1 MTGFLTNLFFAACG
15 LAGLYFGADLLVKG
29 GVSLARRAGVP
40 PMVIGVTLVAWGTS
54 APELVVSCRAAFEHN
69 SGIALGNVV
78 GSNICNIALILGLC
92 SCITPLAVERKWFR
106 LDLPVMVLSAAALT
120 LCCLC
125 GITLNWVC
133 GLLFLGGLAV
143 YTYFSFRLAGKSGEQ
158 ELPEGSSPKR
168 PFVGAALFLAAV
180 GLGLL
185 AGGAELLLASAVFF
199 ARLFR
204 LSDAVIGLT
213 VVAVGTS
220 LPELATS
227 LVAACKGE
235 RDIAVGNVVGSNIF
249 NILGILGIAPLL
261 APIGAGAMNGVDLGM
276 LMLCTVGLL
285 PLMRSGWR
293 LSRAEGA
300 LMLLLYGAY
309 TAYLTL
315 HHV

>member
-1 MTGFLTNLFFAACG
+1 MTGSLVNFLFAACG
-15 LAGLYFGADLLVKG
+15 IAGLYYGAELLVGG

-54 APELVVSCRAAFEHN
+54 APELVVSCRAAFAGN

-92 SCITPLAVERKWFR
+92 SCISPLTVERRWFR
-106 LDLPVMVLSAAALT
+106 LDLPVMALSAAGLT
-120 LCCLC
+120 LCRLC
-125 GITLNWVC
+125 GTTLDLFTGFLFLC
-133 GLLFLGGLAV
+133 GLALYTFL
-143 YTYFSFRLAGKSGEQ
+143 SFRFSGGEKKEDAPAPVSAKSHSAGT
-158 ELPEGSSPKR
+158 
-168 PFVGAALFLAAV
+168 ALFLTAAGV
-180 GLGLL
+180 GLL
-185 AGGAELLLASAVFF
+185 AGGAELFLKGAVFF

-227 LVAACKGE
+227 VVAACKGE
-235 RDIAVGNVVGSNIF
+235 RGIAVGNVVGSNIF

-261 APIGAGAMNGVDLGM
+261 APLNVGVMNAVDLGM
-276 LMLCTVGLL
+276 LMLCTLGLL

-293 LSRAEGA
+293 LSRGEGVS
-300 LMLLLYGAY
+300 MLLLYCAY
-309 TAYLTL
+309 TAYLVS

>member
-1 MTGFLTNLFFAACG
+1 MTDFLINLLFAAGG
-15 LAGLYFGADLLVKG
+15 LAGLYFGAELLVRG

-54 APELVVSCRAAFEHN
+54 APELVVSCRAALEHN

-125 GITLNWVC
+125 GITLNWIC

-143 YTYFSFRLAGKSGEQ
+143 YTFLSFRLAGKTEEQ
-158 ELPEGSSPKR
+158 T
-168 PFVGAALFLAAV
+168 GAEEPGRKCHSAGMALFLAAA

-185 AGGAELLLASAVFF
+185 VGGAELFLKSAVFF

-249 NILGILGIAPLL
+249 NILGILGLAPLL
-261 APIGAGAMNGVDLGM
+261 APLGVGTMNSVDLGM
-276 LMLCTVGLL
+276 LMLCTAGLL

-309 TAYLTL
+309 TAYLIL

>member
-1 MTGFLTNLFFAACG
+1 MADLFINLLFAAGG

-54 APELVVSCRAAFEHN
+54 APELVVSCRAALEHN

-106 LDLPVMVLSAAALT
+106 LDLPVMLLSALALT

-125 GITLNWVC
+125 GIPLDRIC
-133 GLLFLGGLAV
+133 GLLFLGGLIV
-143 YTYFSFRLAGKSGEQ
+143 YTLLSFRLASKEK
-158 ELPEGSSPKR
+158 EETEPEGAASKSPSAA
-168 PFVGAALFLAAV
+168 AALLFSAV

-185 AGGAELLLASAVFF
+185 AGGAELLLKSAVFF

-261 APIGAGAMNGVDLGM
+261 APLDVGTMSRADSGM

-309 TAYLTL
+309 TAYLIL
-315 HHV
+315 HHA

>member
-1 MTGFLTNLFFAACG
+1 MTGFLVNFLFAACG
-15 LAGLYFGADLLVKG
+15 IAGLYYGAELLVGG

-54 APELVVSCRAAFEHN
+54 APELVVSCRAAFAGN

-92 SCITPLAVERKWFR
+92 SCISPLTVERRWFR
-106 LDLPVMVLSAAALT
+106 LDLPVMALSAAGLT
-120 LCCLC
+120 LCRLC
-125 GITLNWVC
+125 GTTLDLFTGFLFLC
-133 GLLFLGGLAV
+133 GLALYTFL
-143 YTYFSFRLAGKSGEQ
+143 SFRFSGGEKKEDAPAPVSAKSHSAGT
-158 ELPEGSSPKR
+158 
-168 PFVGAALFLAAV
+168 ALFLTAAGV
-180 GLGLL
+180 GLL
-185 AGGAELLLASAVFF
+185 AGGAELFLKGAVFF

-227 LVAACKGE
+227 VVAACKGE

-261 APIGAGAMNGVDLGM
+261 APLNVGVMNAVDLGM
-276 LMLCTVGLL
+276 LMLCTLGLL

-293 LSRAEGA
+293 LSRGEGVS
-300 LMLLLYGAY
+300 MLLLYCAY
-309 TAYLTL
+309 TAYLVS

>member
-1 MTGFLTNLFFAACG
+1 MTDFLTNLFFAACG
-15 LAGLYFGADLLVKG
+15 LGGLYYGAELLVEG
-29 GVSLARRAGVP
+29 GVSLARRMGIP
-40 PMVIGVTLVAWGTS
+40 SMVIGVTLVAWGTS
-54 APELVVSCRAAFEHN
+54 APELVVSSRAALEGN

-125 GITLNWVC
+125 GITLNRIC

-158 ELPEGSSPKR
+158 GPPESSSPKR
-168 PFVGAALFLAAV
+168 SSVGAALFLAAV

-261 APIGAGAMNGVDLGM
+261 APLDVNTMSGVDLGM

-285 PLMRSGWR
+285 PLMWSQWR

-300 LMLLLYGAY
+300 LMLFLYGAY
-309 TAYLTL
+309 TAYLIL
-315 HHV
+315 HHA

>member
-15 LAGLYFGADLLVKG
+15 LAGLYYGAELLVKG

-54 APELVVSCRAAFEHN
+54 APELVVSCRAALEHN

-106 LDLPVMVLSAAALT
+106 LDLPVMLLSALALT

-125 GITLNWVC
+125 GITLDRIC
-133 GLLFLGGLAV
+133 GLLFLGGLIV
-143 YTYFSFRLAGKSGEQ
+143 YTLLSFRLAGKEK
-158 ELPEGSSPKR
+158 EEPEGSASKSPSAA
-168 PFVGAALFLAAV
+168 AALLFSAI

-185 AGGAELLLASAVFF
+185 AGGAELFLKSAVFF

-261 APIGAGAMNGVDLGM
+261 APLDVGTMSGADLGM
-276 LMLCTVGLL
+276 LMLCTAGLL
-285 PLMRSGWR
+285 PLMRTQWR
-293 LSRAEGA
+293 LSRAEGV

-309 TAYLTL
+309 TAYLIL
-315 HHV
+315 HHA